1 MTTCTHLDQVEVTQ
15 LPDSV
20 EGCEECLKVGD
31 PLASSPDLP

>member
-1 MTTCTHLDQVEVTQ
+1 MTTCTHLDEVEVTQ

-31 PLASSPDLP
+31 LAFISGSAL